1 MAPHPL
7 PRSPSQCSRL
17 GGIENADSVA
27 IDFHKLF
34 WQPISCSAFLVRD
47 VQSRTSSRLSA
58 FAGVAVGALYGA
70 QHDWGP
76 EALLG
81 YKGVVSND
89 LGVTTARFVS
99 GGDAFTLRANDV
111 SGSGAAAH
119 LSLKGENGSGA
130 FAIEGGA
137 ETRDGL
143 SIYDLRLAGH
153 IQF

>member
-1 MAPHPL
+1 MNLA
-7 PRSPSQCSRL
+7 
-17 GGIENADSVA
+17 
-27 IDFHKLF
+27 
-34 WQPISCSAFLVRD
+34 

-76 EALLG
+76 EVLIG
-81 YKGVVSND
+81 YKGVASNN
-89 LGVTTARFVS
+89 LGMTTARFVA
-99 GGDAFTLRANDV
+99 GGDAFSLRAADV
-111 SGSGAAAH
+111 NGSGAAAH

-153 IQF
+153 VQF